1 MGGDSQRIQVR
12 AYAKVNLALAVG
24 APVDDPGSLTHG
36 YHPICSYM
44 HAIDLC
50 DTVEIEHAE
59 HLGPTRFDIAW
70 SRGDGETQPVGWLQ
84 EQDLVVKAYKTLYNE
99 VDHDMRCSIRVRK
112 SIPAGGGLGG
122 GSSDAAATL
131 LGLNE
136 LFGLG
141 LGRER
146 LVSIAMTLGSD
157 IAFFVDPGFTPPRP
171 AIIEGFGERI
181 ERLNERLEGTEVT
194 LIFPPFGCATGA
206 VYGAFDA
213 ICDRDA
219 PDDRSARTLAG
230 ASPLGDAMIVNDL
243 FEAAC
248 ATTPQLREVHG
259 ALASGLGRAV
269 HLSGSGSTLFVLGR
283 VEEGRVHE
291 VAPDC
296 RVVHTRLC

>member
-1 MGGDSQRIQVR
+1 MGEQPTRISLK
-12 AYAKVNLALAVG
+12 AHAKLNLALAVG
-24 APVDDPGSLTHG
+24 PPVDDPGSTTHG

-50 DTVEIEHAE
+50 DTVEIEHAQ
-59 HLGPTRFDIAW
+59 HRGATRFDIAW
-70 SRGDGETQPVGWLQ
+70 SRGNGETQPVGWLQ
-84 EQDLVVKAYKTLYNE
+84 EQDLVVRAYKALYNE

-141 LGRER
+141 LGRDE
-146 LVSIAMTLGSD
+146 LAAIAMTLGSD
-157 IAFFVDPGFTPPRP
+157 IAYFVDPGFTPPRP
-171 AIIEGFGERI
+171 AIVTGFGEGI
-181 ERLNERLEGTEVT
+181 ERLSVRREGTELT

-206 VYGAFDA
+206 VYKAFDA
-213 ICDRDA
+213 LCDWDA
-219 PDDRSARTLAG
+219 PDERPARALAG
-230 ASPLGDAMIVNDL
+230 ASPLGDEMIMNDL
-243 FEAAC
+243 YEAAC
-248 ATTPQLREVHG
+248 ATTAQLRELHG
-259 ALASGLGRAV
+259 AMASGLGRAV

-283 VEEGRVHE
+283 VEEARVHE
-291 VAPDC
+291 VAPEC

>member
-1 MGGDSQRIQVR
+1 MGDEIQRISAR
-12 AYAKVNLALAVG
+12 AYAKLNLALAIG
-24 APVDDPGSLTHG
+24 PAVDDPASRSHG

-44 HAIDLC
+44 HAIELH
-50 DTVEIEHAE
+50 DTIEIERASSTE
-59 HLGPTRFDIAW
+59 YDIAW
-70 SRGDGETQPVGWLQ
+70 LSEKGSADPVGWAL
-84 EQDLVVKAYKTLYNE
+84 ESDLGVRAHRAMEALAGTALP
-99 VDHDMRCSIRVRK
+99 CAIRVRK
-112 SIPAGGGLGG
+112 AIPAGGGLGG
-122 GSSDAAATL
+122 GSSDAASVL

-171 AIIEGFGERI
+171 AIVEGFGERI
-181 ERLNERLEGTEVT
+181 ERLNERREGTEVT

-213 ICDRDA
+213 VCDRDA
-219 PDDRSARTLAG
+219 PDERPARAFAG
-230 ASPLGDAMIVNDL
+230 ESPVGDEMIVNDL

-248 ATTPQLREVHG
+248 ATTPRLREVRD

-283 VEEGRVHE
+283 VEAGRVHE